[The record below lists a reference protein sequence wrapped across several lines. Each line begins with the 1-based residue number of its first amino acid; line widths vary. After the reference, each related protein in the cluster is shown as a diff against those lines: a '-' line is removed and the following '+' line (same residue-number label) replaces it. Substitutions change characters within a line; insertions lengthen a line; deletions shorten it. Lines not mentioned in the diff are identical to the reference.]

1 MTVFVKTGKL
11 RLWFPVPL
19 FALWLA
25 PLVPEKY
32 MPETGLN
39 DRKAAREIYWAL
51 KQAHR
56 DFPGLELVHVWSAD
70 GEEVIVKL

>member
-19 FALWLA
+19 VFLRLVTLFPDDFISEVGLGSRETAFAL
-25 PLVPEKY
+25 Y
-32 MPETGLN
+32 
-39 DRKAAREIYWAL
+39 RAL

-56 DFPGLELVHVWSAD
+56 DFPGLELVHVLSAD